1 MIKSSRFGSFLLARN
16 ALLRYA
22 VCIKRKVLEA
32 MDVFRPGGLE
42 LTKKAIYALGLEPG
56 AKVLDIGCGLGATLS
71 YLSEQ
76 FSADVYGLDSAPA
89 AVKKAGE
96 CLGKERVLCAD
107 AACLPFADDSFQLV
121 LMECVL
127 TVIQEPEKALQEAC
141 RVLAPGGGIVISGL
155 TGPECDRLCH
165 QGRMDVSTLRR
176 VLNTLNMYDINVSDE
191 TAILRRFVAEII
203 FEFDSIENYLAHAD
217 AKLGGSVL
225 CCNMPMKGTGYAL
238 VTAKKAKV

>member
-1 MIKSSRFGSFLLARN
+1 
-16 ALLRYA
+16 
-22 VCIKRKVLEA
+22 

-71 YLSEQ
+71 CLSEE

-89 AVKKAGE
+89 AVKKAGAR
-96 CLGKERVLCAD
+96 LGKERVLCAD
-107 AACLPFADDSFQLV
+107 AACLPFEDESFQLV

-127 TVIQEPEKALQEAC
+127 SLIPEHEKALQEAC
-141 RVLAPGGGIVISGL
+141 RVLAPGGRIVISGL

-165 QGRMDVSTLRR
+165 QGRMDVSDLRR
-176 VLNTLNMYDINVSDE
+176 RLKALNMLDINISDE
-191 TAILRRFVAEII
+191 SALLRRFVAEII
-203 FEFDSIENYLAHAD
+203 FEFDSIENYVAHAD

-225 CCNMPMKGTGYAL
+225 CCNVPMKGTGYAL